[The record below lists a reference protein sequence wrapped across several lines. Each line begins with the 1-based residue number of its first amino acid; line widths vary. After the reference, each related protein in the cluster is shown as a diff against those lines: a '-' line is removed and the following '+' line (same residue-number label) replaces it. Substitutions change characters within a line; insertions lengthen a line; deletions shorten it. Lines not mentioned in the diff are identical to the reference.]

1 MPEVRPSGKNAYIRT
16 MFRYLEIIWAS
27 FKMALQEFRSNKLRT
42 FLSLLGITFG
52 IFCII
57 SVLSTISSMQLA
69 VNNDLKAFGNKTIY
83 IDKWQYG
90 GGPDFPWW
98 KYIKRPVPKFDEV
111 KILKLKV
118 PDAAHISFSLNTNA
132 NVDYGDNSLT
142 GVTYY
147 GNTEDFDKI
156 QQITIGAGRYF
167 QQADFDRGTPYVVL
181 GYRISERL
189 FGKAERGVGR
199 TVKLRDGRTAIVIG
213 IIEKQGQSLLGGWD
227 FDNSILLTHNFMKQ
241 LFREENAQPV
251 ILAQAGTNISTAQ
264 LTDELRGAMRSI
276 RKLSPTQ
283 EDNFALNDIDS
294 LSKFFD
300 PIFAGMNIGG
310 WAIAALSLIVGM
322 FGVANI
328 MFVTVRERT
337 SQIGLKKAIGAKRG
351 VIMMEFLLESAF
363 LCILG
368 GMIGLVAVFVLTA
381 IISGMIGFHVF
392 VPLNIILLAVFIC
405 LFTGVSAGIIPAFI
419 AARMDPVVAIRSK

>member
-1 MPEVRPSGKNAYIRT
+1 
-16 MFRYLEIIWAS
+16 MFASKTQRLFRFLFRHREIAWTS
-27 FKMALQEFRSNKLRT
+27 FRMALQEFRSNKLRT

-69 VNNDLKAFGNKTIY
+69 VNNDIKSLGNKTIY

-98 KYIKRPVPKFDEV
+98 KYIKRPVPKIEEM
-111 KILKLKV
+111 KLLRLKV
-118 PDAAHISFSLNTNA
+118 PDAPHIDFEIETQS
-132 NVDYGDNSLT
+132 NVDYQDNSLT
-142 GVTYY
+142 GVNFY

-156 QQITIGAGRYF
+156 QQITIGQGRYF
-167 QQADFDRGTPYVVL
+167 QQSDFDRGTPYIVM
-181 GYRISERL
+181 GYTIAEKL
-189 FGKAERGVGR
+189 FGNPEKAVGSV
-199 TVKLRDGRTAIVIG
+199 VKLKDGRSATIIG
-213 IIEKQGQSLLGGWD
+213 LIQKQGKTLLGGWD
-227 FDNSILLTHNFMKQ
+227 YDNSVLFTYNFLRQ
-241 LFREENAQPV
+241 LVREEYANPK
-251 ILAQAGTNISTAQ
+251 ILVQAGDRISIEA
-264 LTDELRGAMRSI
+264 LKDELKGAMRSI

-300 PIFAGMNIGG
+300 PIFSGMNIGG
-310 WAIAALSLIVGM
+310 WAIAALSLVVGM

-337 SQIGLKKAIGAKRG
+337 SQIGLKKAIGAKRS
-351 VIMMEFLLESAF
+351 VILMEFLLESAF
-363 LCILG
+363 LCIIG
-368 GMIGLVAVFVLTA
+368 GLIGLMAVFILTLVFSSMLSFKVFIPLD
-381 IISGMIGFHVF
+381 IIV
-392 VPLNIILLAVFIC
+392 LAVGIC
-405 LFTGVSAGIIPAFI
+405 LFTGVAAGIIPAFI

>member
-1 MPEVRPSGKNAYIRT
+1 MFAYKTQRLFRT
-16 MFRYLEIIWAS
+16 LFRYREIAWTS
-27 FKMALQEFRSNKLRT
+27 FRMALQEFRSNKLRT

-69 VNNDLKAFGNKTIY
+69 VNNDIKSMGNKTIY

-98 KYIKRPVPKFDEV
+98 KYIKRPVPKIEEMR
-111 KILKLKV
+111 LLRLKV
-118 PDAAHISFSLNTNA
+118 PDAPHIDFEIEMQS
-132 NVDYGDNSLT
+132 NVDYQDNSLT
-142 GVTYY
+142 GVNFY

-156 QQITIGAGRYF
+156 QQIIIGSGRYF
-167 QQADFDRGTPYVVL
+167 QQSDFDRGTPFIVM
-181 GYRISERL
+181 GYTIAEKL
-189 FGKAERGVGR
+189 FGSPEKAVGKV
-199 TVKLRDGRTAIVIG
+199 VKLKDGRSATIIG
-213 IIEKQGQSLLGGWD
+213 LIQKQGKSLLGGWD
-227 FDNSILLTHNFMKQ
+227 YDNSVLFTYNFLRQ
-241 LFREENAQPV
+241 LVREEYANPK
-251 ILAQAGTNISTAQ
+251 ILVQAGERISMEA
-264 LTDELRGAMRSI
+264 LKDELKGAMRSI

-294 LSKFFD
+294 FSKFFE
-300 PIFAGMNIGG
+300 PIFSGMNVGG
-310 WAIAALSLIVGM
+310 WAIAALSLVVGM

-337 SQIGLKKAIGAKRG
+337 SQIGLKKAIGAKRN

-363 LCILG
+363 LCIIG
-368 GMIGLVAVFVLTA
+368 GLIGLLAVFILTL
-381 IISGMIGFHVF
+381 VF
-392 VPLNIILLAVFIC
+392 SSMLSFNVFIPLDIILLAVGIC
-405 LFTGVSAGIIPAFI
+405 LFTGVAAGIIPAFI

>member
-1 MPEVRPSGKNAYIRT
+1 
-16 MFRYLEIIWAS
+16 MFLNIFRFLSRHREIAWTS

-69 VNNDLKAFGNKTIY
+69 VNNDIKSLGNKTIY
-83 IDKWQYG
+83 IDKWQYE

-98 KYIKRPVPKFDEV
+98 KYIKRPVPKFEEMN
-111 KILKLKV
+111 LLRLKV
-118 PDAAHISFSLNTNA
+118 PDAAHMDFEIEMQST
-132 NVDYGDNSLT
+132 VDFEDNSLS
-142 GVTYY
+142 GVNFY

-156 QQITIGAGRYF
+156 QRISIDNGRYF
-167 QQADFDRGTPYVVL
+167 QQSDFDRGTPLVVM
-181 GYRISERL
+181 GYSIAEKL
-189 FGKAERGVGR
+189 FGNPQRAVGK
-199 TVKLRDGRTAIVIG
+199 TVKLKDSRQATVIG
-213 IIEKQGQSLLGGWD
+213 LIQKQGQSLIGGWD
-227 FDNSILLTHNFMKQ
+227 YDNCLLLTYNFLRQMV
-241 LFREENAQPV
+241 REEYAQPK
-251 ILAQAGTNISTAQ
+251 ILVQAGDKISMEA
-264 LTDELRGAMRSI
+264 LKDELKGAMRSI

-294 LSKFFD
+294 FSRMLE
-300 PIFAGMNIGG
+300 PIFSGMNIGG
-310 WAIAALSLIVGM
+310 WAIAALSLVVGM

-337 SQIGLKKAIGAKRG
+337 SQIGLKKAIGAKRN

-363 LCILG
+363 LCIIG
-368 GMIGLVAVFVLTA
+368 GLIGLLAVFVLTL
-381 IISGMIGFHVF
+381 VF
-392 VPLNIILLAVFIC
+392 SSMLAFKVFIPLNIILLAVGIC
-405 LFTGVSAGIIPAFI
+405 LFTGIMAGIIPAFI

>member
-1 MPEVRPSGKNAYIRT
+1 MGCRLETIAYIHT
-16 MFRYLEIIWAS
+16 MFRHLEIVWTS

-69 VNNDLKAFGNKTIY
+69 VNNDIKSLGNKTIY

-90 GGPDFPWW
+90 GGPDYPWW
-98 KYIKRPVPKFDEV
+98 KYVKRPVPKIEEMRQ
-111 KILKLKV
+111 IRLKV
-118 PDAAHISFSLNTNA
+118 PDAPHISFGINTSS
-132 NVDYGDNSLT
+132 NVDFGESSLT
-142 GVTYY
+142 GVNYY

-156 QQITIGAGRYF
+156 QQIKVGAGRYF
-167 QQADFDRGTPYVVL
+167 QQSEFDRGTPLIVM
-181 GYRISERL
+181 GYTIAEKL
-189 FGKAERGVGR
+189 FDRPEKAVGSQ
-199 TVKLRDGRTAIVIG
+199 VKLKNGKSALVIG
-213 IIEKQGQSLLGGWD
+213 LIQKQGQSLLGGWD
-227 FDNSILLTHNFMKQ
+227 YDNSILLTYNFMKQ
-241 LFREENAQPV
+241 IVRDENANPS
-251 ILAQAGTNISTAQ
+251 ILVQAADNISMEA
-264 LTDELRGAMRSI
+264 LKDELKGAMRSI

-283 EDNFALNDIDS
+283 EDNFALNDIDT

-300 PIFAGMNIGG
+300 PIFSGMNIGG

-337 SQIGLKKAIGAKRG
+337 GQIGLKKAIGAKRG
-351 VIMMEFLLESAF
+351 VIMTEFLLESAF
-363 LCILG
+363 LCIIG
-368 GMIGLVAVFVLTA
+368 GMIGLLAVFILTLVFSA
-381 IISGMIGFHVF
+381 ILSFKVF
-392 VPLNIILLAVFIC
+392 IPLNIIIMAVGIC

>member
-1 MPEVRPSGKNAYIRT
+1 
-16 MFRYLEIIWAS
+16 MFRHLEIVWTS

-69 VNNDLKAFGNKTIY
+69 VNNDLKSFGTKTIY
-83 IDKWQYG
+83 IDKWQYS

-98 KYIKRPVPKFDEV
+98 KYVKRPVPKFEEAR
-111 KILKLKV
+111 LLRLKV
-118 PDAAHISFSLNTNA
+118 PDAEHIDFEMDNNG

-142 GVTYY
+142 GVQYY

-156 QQITIGAGRYF
+156 EKVTIGSGRYF
-167 QQADFDRGTPYVVL
+167 QQADFDRGTPYIVL
-181 GYRISERL
+181 GFRIAQRL
-189 FGKAERGVGR
+189 FGTSEWAVGKA
-199 TVKLRDGRTAIVIG
+199 VKLKDGKMAIVIG
-213 IIEKQGQSLLGGWD
+213 VVEKQGQSLINAWD
-227 FDNSILLTHNFMKQ
+227 FDNSILLTYNFMRQ
-241 LFREENAQPV
+241 VFREEYSNPK
-251 ILAQAGTNISTAQ
+251 ILAQGDSIITSAA
-264 LTDELRGAMRSI
+264 LTEELRGAMRSI
-276 RKLSPTQ
+276 RKLTPTQ
-283 EDNFALNDIDS
+283 EDNFAVNNIDN
-294 LSKFFD
+294 LSKFLE

-351 VIMMEFLLESAF
+351 SIMMEFLLESAF
-363 LCILG
+363 LCIIG
-368 GMIGLVAVFVLTA
+368 GLIGMAAVFILTLIFSA
-381 IISGMIGFHVF
+381 TLDFHVF
-392 VPLNIILLAVFIC
+392 IPLNIIVLAVFMC
-405 LFTGVSAGIIPAFI
+405 LFTGVLAGIIPAFI
-419 AARMDPVVAIRSK
+419 AARMDPVAAIRSH